1 MRKILASAVI
11 LAILSLP
18 AFAQQQKKEDEPLA
32 ILEREKQKQAEA
44 LDKQYK
50 RMMDRSR
57 KDTETPKTD
66 PWSNMR
72 TPNDSKR

>member
-1 MRKILASAVI
+1 MRKLFASAIV
-11 LAILSLP
+11 LAILTSP
-18 AFAQQQKKEDEPLA
+18 ASAQQKKEDEPLA
-32 ILEREKQKQAEA
+32 ILERDKQRQAEA

-72 TPNDSKR
+72 APNDGKR

>member
-1 MRKILASAVI
+1 MRKLFASAIV
-11 LAILSLP
+11 LAILTSP
-18 AFAQQQKKEDEPLA
+18 AFAQQKKEDEPLV
-32 ILEREKQKQAEA
+32 ILERDKLRQAEA

-72 TPNDSKR
+72 APNDSKR

>member
-1 MRKILASAVI
+1 MRKLFASAIV
-11 LAILSLP
+11 LAILTSP
-18 AFAQQQKKEDEPLA
+18 AFAQQKKEDEPLV
-32 ILEREKQKQAEA
+32 ILERDKQRQAEA

-72 TPNDSKR
+72 APNDSKR

>member
-1 MRKILASAVI
+1 MRKLFASAIV
-11 LAILSLP
+11 LAILTSP
-18 AFAQQQKKEDEPLA
+18 AFAQQKKEDEPLV
-32 ILEREKQKQAEA
+32 ILERDKQRQAEA

-50 RMMDRSR
+50 RIIDRSR

-72 TPNDSKR
+72 APNDSKR

>member
-1 MRKILASAVI
+1 MRKLLASAIV
-11 LAILSLP
+11 LAILTCP
-18 AFAQQQKKEDEPLA
+18 AFAQQQKKDDEPLM
-32 ILEREKQKQAEA
+32 ILERDKERQAEA

-50 RMMDRSR
+50 RMIDRSR

-72 TPNDSKR
+72 APNDSKR

>member
-1 MRKILASAVI
+1 MRKLLSSAVI
-11 LAILSLP
+11 LAILSSP
-18 AFAQQQKKEDEPLA
+18 ALAQQKKEDEPLA